1 MSSFGSF
8 LSFDLFELKSR
19 SLLCLFFFTASGLGL
34 IYGLN
39 PQVPTAKNGRKVILF
54 EAY

>member
-1 MSSFGSF
+1 MLVVMF
-8 LSFDLFELKSR
+8 
-19 SLLCLFFFTASGLGL
+19 CWLGL